1 MREGGMDVDDL
12 RFFIAVYESEG
23 FSRASQKLGTV
34 QSNVSARIRSLE
46 GALGV
51 PLFERR
57 YRRVAPT
64 ASGDQLYR
72 HARKVLD
79 AVNRASRAVKRPR
92 IRTESGFTLIE
103 LLVVVAII
111 GLLAGFVAPRYFGQI
126 GKSEVSTAKA
136 QLDAL
141 EKALDQFRLDTGHYP
156 STELGLNALVAKPAS
171 EPKWAGPYLRKDVPL
186 DPWGK
191 PYLYKL
197 PGEKG
202 DFDLLSY
209 GKDGAPGGTGE
220 NADITNH

>member
-1 MREGGMDVDDL
+1 MDVEDL

-23 FSRASQKLGTV
+23 FSRASERLGTV
-34 QSNVSARIRSLE
+34 QSNVSARIRNLE
-46 GALGV
+46 GFLGV

-64 ASGDQLYR
+64 ARGDQLYR
-72 HARKVLD
+72 HARKVVSALD
-79 AVNRASRAVKRPR
+79 DAERAVKRPLR
-92 IRTESGFTLIE
+92 VARAARGFTLLE
-103 LLVVVAII
+103 LLVVVAIL

-126 GKSEVSTAKA
+126 GKSEVATARA

-141 EKALDQFRLDTGHYP
+141 EKALDQYRLDTGHYP
-156 STELGLNALVAKPAS
+156 GVDLGLKALVERPQS
-171 EPKWAGPYLRKDVPL
+171 EPKWNGPYLRKALPN

-191 PYLYKL
+191 PFIYRI

-202 DFDLLSY
+202 DFDLVSL